1 MSITISIINIK
12 NQLTHNS
19 HSKNIFIIINNY
31 YTYLTRDVEGVGE
44 GNALRCFFKGTE
56 EF

>member
-1 MSITISIINIK
+1 MNIK

-19 HSKNIFIIINNY
+19 HSKKIFIIIN
-31 YTYLTRDVEGVGE
+31 YTYLTRDVEGVGG